1 MAFTFKS
8 HGVTHVFE
16 SEDEARRQ
24 GWRSSPG
31 KAGDTWSKVG
41 SDKPVSP
48 QLAKATPEEVKASL
62 KGIIGPGSADLSLL
76 PKPIIPVAT
85 QTVNNFVAAAPSPAN
100 VTVPKAKA
108 PKKKVNRLPHGDP
121 FAKPNKIGKPVSLLP
136 LMPEEELHKYALKLL
151 VEDQKERLIS
161 AHIQK
166 GPFPLPEEN
175 ILQRMA
181 ETQSDEFEKSL
192 MEKSYKNNPK
202 GYLTD
207 LLKHTEERII
217 HKQYYGEELPRISM
231 DAFYQRLT
239 REQERAYKTTLK
251 AGMVADEVRVKADLG
266 ILFQAD
272 KDQKLAAHAKNRI
285 DLNILYDADKEQKLG
300 AHAKNRQDLNDLYQ
314 ADKKQKLQAHAKN
327 RQDLNALKE
336 ADKQQ
341 KIIDKK
347 IQAVISQGS
356 SEVGETIIPSRLAPA
371 AEQAEEVVR
380 KAPISKRTMEKMM
393 SSNMLAAGVAAGG
406 LGLLYASNKMRGERE
421 VGR

>member
-1 MAFTFKS
+1 MAFKFKS

-16 SEDEARRQ
+16 SEEEARRQ

-41 SDKPVSP
+41 SEKPVSP
-48 QLAKATPEEVKASL
+48 QLAKATPEEVKAAL
-62 KGIIGPGSADLSLL
+62 KGVIGPGSADLSLL
-76 PKPIIPVAT
+76 PKPVMPVAT
-85 QTVNNFVAAAPSPAN
+85 QTVNDFVAAPPSTAN
-100 VTVPKAKA
+100 VTTPKAKV

-121 FAKPNKIGKPVSLLP
+121 FAKPKKIGKPVDFLP
-136 LMPEEELHKYALKLL
+136 LMPEEDLHKYALKLL
-151 VEDQKERLIS
+151 VEDEKERLIS
-161 AHIQK
+161 AHLQK
-166 GPFPLPEEN
+166 GPLPLPEEN
-175 ILQRMA
+175 VLQRMA
-181 ETQSDEFEKSL
+181 QTQSDEFEKSL

-202 GYLTD
+202 GYRAD

-217 HKQYYGEELPRISM
+217 NKMYYGEEVPRISM

-239 REQERAYKTTLK
+239 REQKRAYKTTLK
-251 AGMVADEVRVKADLG
+251 AGMVADEVGVKADLG

-272 KDQKLAAHAKNRI
+272 KEQKLAAGAKNRA
-285 DLNILYDADKEQKLG
+285 DLKILFQADKEQKL
-300 AHAKNRQDLNDLYQ
+300 AADAVNKQNIEAAKL
-314 ADKKQKLQAHAKN
+314 
-327 RQDLNALKE
+327 

-347 IQAVISQGS
+347 IQAVINQGS
-356 SEVGETIIPSRLAPA
+356 SEVGETIIPPRLAPA
-371 AEQAEEVVR
+371 AEQAEEVIR